1 VGETLVIDRLGH
13 RGDGIAALSGAPV
26 FVPFALP
33 GETVEAQIAG
43 ERGKLLRILQPS
55 PQRIAPPCRHFGV
68 CGGCQLQHLAPEA
81 YLAFKRQLVI
91 DAFADRGLAPDVGET
106 VALQPGTRR
115 RVTLHAERRGRVIVL
130 GYNQRLS
137 EEIVAIEEDPI
148 AMPAIVAVLP
158 ALRALAAAAAP
169 AKGRLDLT
177 VTASLNGLDLA
188 IAGGNRRMAERERAR
203 LTAEALDLGFGRVSL
218 DGETLTREAPV
229 VDFDG
234 VRVTPPPGGFLQATV
249 PSEQAMAAEVLA
261 ACAGASAVADLFSGC
276 GTFALRLARHA
287 RVHAVEG
294 DAASLAALDAA
305 RRTVP
310 ALKAVTAERRDL
322 FHRPLIEEELGAYDA
337 VVFDP
342 PRAGAAAQ
350 AARLAASRVP
360 TVVAVS
366 CNPATLARDARA
378 LVDGGYRIERVTP
391 IDQFLWSHH
400 VEAVAVFRR

>member
-1 VGETLVIDRLGH
+1 
-13 RGDGIAALSGAPV
+13 
-26 FVPFALP
+26 
-33 GETVEAQIAG
+33 
-43 ERGKLLRILQPS
+43 
-55 PQRIAPPCRHFGV
+55 
-68 CGGCQLQHLAPEA
+68 
-81 YLAFKRQLVI
+81 
-91 DAFADRGLAPDVGET
+91 
-106 VALQPGTRR
+106 
-115 RVTLHAERRGRVIVL
+115 
-130 GYNQRLS
+130 
-137 EEIVAIEEDPI
+137 
-148 AMPAIVAVLP
+148 MPAIVAALP
-158 ALRALAAAAAP
+158 ALRLLAAAAAP

-249 PSEQAMAAEVLA
+249 PSEHAMAAEVLA
-261 ACAGASAVADLFSGC
+261 ACAGAAAVADLFSGC
-276 GTFALRLARHA
+276 GTFALRVARHA

-322 FHRPLIEEELGAYDA
+322 FHRPLIEEELTAYDA

-360 TVVAVS
+360 VVVAVS